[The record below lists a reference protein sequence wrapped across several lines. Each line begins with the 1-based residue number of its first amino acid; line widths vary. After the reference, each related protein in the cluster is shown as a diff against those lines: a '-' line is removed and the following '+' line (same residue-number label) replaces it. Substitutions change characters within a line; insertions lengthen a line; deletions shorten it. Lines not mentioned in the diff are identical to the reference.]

1 MKSWGDAYQA
11 LLFSR
16 ETDLIDCPGR
26 NAANELF
33 LEHLSVDAGISMR
46 ECPSEEIVAL
56 VLDHFSEETREAIV
70 EDSLI
75 APRLAQGIAQRR
87 QSSQDLDAAL
97 ADILADE
104 RQRVG
109 RRARG
114 RFVGNGVQ
122 TCGGFFDDRQVSV
135 PW

>member
-1 MKSWGDAYQA
+1 MGDAYQA

-16 ETDLIDCPGR
+16 ETDFIDCPGR

-33 LEHLSVDAGISMR
+33 LEHLSDDAGISMR
-46 ECPSEEIVAL
+46 ECPSEAIVAL
-56 VLDHFSEETREAIV
+56 VLEHLSEETREAIV

-87 QSSQDLDAAL
+87 QSSQDLDAAM

-109 RRARG
+109 RRALG
-114 RFVGNGVQ
+114 RF
-122 TCGGFFDDRQVSV
+122 
-135 PW
+135 

>member
-1 MKSWGDAYQA
+1 MGDAYQA

-16 ETDLIDCPGR
+16 ETDFIDCPGR

-33 LEHLSVDAGISMR
+33 LEHLSDDAGISMR

-56 VLDHFSEETREAIV
+56 VLEHFSEETREAIV

-109 RRARG
+109 RRALG
-114 RFVGNGVQ
+114 RFVGTDTRRVLRRSSSIRPLVGAM
-122 TCGGFFDDRQVSV
+122 R
-135 PW
+135 

>member
-1 MKSWGDAYQA
+1 M
-11 LLFSR
+11 
-16 ETDLIDCPGR
+16 
-26 NAANELF
+26 
-33 LEHLSVDAGISMR
+33 
-46 ECPSEEIVAL
+46 AL
-56 VLDHFSEETREAIV
+56 VLEHFSEETREAIV

-109 RRARG
+109 RLCG
-114 RFVGNGVQ
+114 SGVQ
-122 TCGGFFDDRQVSV
+122 TRGGFFDDRQVSV
-135 PW
+135 PG